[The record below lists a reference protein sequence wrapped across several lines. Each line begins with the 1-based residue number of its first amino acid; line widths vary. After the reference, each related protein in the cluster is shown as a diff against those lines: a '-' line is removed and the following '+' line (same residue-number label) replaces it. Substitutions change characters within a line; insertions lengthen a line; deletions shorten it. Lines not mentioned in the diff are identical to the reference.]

1 MTNLLINVI
10 VTISKPMKILI
21 AEDIKSDRAL
31 LRLYLERHGEEVIE
45 ARDGQEG
52 LELARTLK
60 PDMIISDVLMPV
72 MDGFNFLKAVRE
84 DPALEHIPFIF
95 YSATYTE
102 EREMELAYSLGACCY
117 IVKGKDPEEFW
128 TVLQESLRKCTNNK
142 CSAFKHT
149 IKLDDTAFLKDYCS
163 IVATKLEKKINDLE
177 TTRKRLVATQERLD
191 HILSYSPACIFSCE
205 PEPPFITTFI
215 SPNVL
220 QILGYEAREFLE
232 APDFWINRVHPDD
245 LRMILANLPQ
255 LKEQGRASNV
265 FRFRHKDSTYRWML
279 ADVRLLKD
287 EAGRPVEI
295 IGFWLD
301 NTEKK
306 MIEEALKESERRFK
320 TLFDTI
326 LDGVYQTDADNLFSL
341 INNSGAR
348 IFGYESPGEMTG
360 RPVADFW
367 ADPQDREV
375 FSKKLKLSGSL
386 SAYSLKARRKDG
398 RIIHI
403 EITCNLLRDENGNYT
418 GTEGII
424 RDVTE
429 RKKLEEQFIQAQ
441 KMEAVGHLA
450 GGIAHDFNN
459 FLTAIIGYASI
470 MQLKMRN
477 DDPLRPNIDMIL
489 SSAEKAANLT
499 SSLLAFGRKQIIDL
513 KPIEINSLIRQ
524 SAKLLTR
531 MIREDIDLRLMLCDK
546 DLIVMGDSSQ
556 LEQALMNL
564 ATNARDAMPSG
575 GALII
580 ETRQDDINEAFVNAH
595 GYGKPGSY
603 AVISVS
609 DTGKGMDAAT
619 REKIFEPFFTTKEL
633 GKGTG
638 LGLSMVYG
646 LLRQHNGFI
655 DVYSE
660 LNRGTTFKIYLPMIK
675 TALSP
680 AAIDAAPEA
689 PIARGTENVLVA
701 EDNAEVRDFIGTV
714 LRDYGYNIFTAVDG
728 EDAINRFLEHRDRID
743 IVILDV
749 IMPKINGKEVYQRL
763 AGIKPGLRVIFTSG
777 YTADIIHLQGILEKD
792 MNYLAKPM
800 SPDILLKKVREVLD
814 KPA

>member
-1 MTNLLINVI
+1 
-10 VTISKPMKILI
+10 MKILI
-21 AEDIKSDRAL
+21 VEDIKSDRAL

-45 ARDGQEG
+45 ARNGKEG
-52 LELARTLK
+52 LEMARTLK
-60 PDMIISDVLMPV
+60 PDIIISDVLMPV
-72 MDGFNFLKAVRE
+72 MDGFNFLKTVRE
-84 DPALEHIPFIF
+84 DPALEQIPFVF

-128 TVLQESLRKCTNNK
+128 TIFQEALRKCTTNK
-142 CSAFKHT
+142 CSAYKHT
-149 IKLDDTAFLKDYCS
+149 TKLDDNAFLKDYCS
-163 IVATKLEKKINDLE
+163 IVATKLEKKMNDLE
-177 TTRKRLVATQERLD
+177 TTRNRLVSTQERLD
-191 HILSYSPACIFSCE
+191 HILSYSPACIFSSE

-215 SPNVL
+215 SPNVA
-220 QILGYEAREFLE
+220 QILGYEAKEFLE
-232 APDFWINRVHPDD
+232 DPDFWMSRVHPDD
-245 LRMILANLPQ
+245 LRMILVNLPQ
-255 LKEQGRASNV
+255 LKEQGRASHV
-265 FRFRHKDSTYRWML
+265 FRFRHKDSAYRWML
-279 ADVRLLKD
+279 AEVRLLKD
-287 EAGRPVEI
+287 ETGIPTEI
-295 IGFWLD
+295 IGFWTD
-301 NTEKK
+301 ITERKL
-306 MIEEALKESERRFK
+306 IEEALKESEERFK

-326 LDGVYQTDADNLFSL
+326 LDGVYQTDEDNRFSL

-348 IFGYESPGEMTG
+348 IFGYESADEMTG

-375 FSKKLKLSGSL
+375 FLKKLRLSGSL
-386 SAYSLKARRKDG
+386 STYPLNARKKDG

-403 EITCNLLRDENGNYT
+403 EITCNILRDENGNYT

-470 MQLKMRN
+470 MQVKLRN
-477 DDPLRPNIDMIL
+477 EDPLMPNIDMIL
-489 SSAEKAANLT
+489 ASAEKAANLT
-499 SSLLAFGRKQIIDL
+499 ASLLAFGRKQIIDL
-513 KPIEINSLIRQ
+513 KPTEINSLIRQ
-524 SAKLLTR
+524 SEKLLRR
-531 MIREDIDLRLMLCDK
+531 MIREDIELRLMLCDK
-546 DLIVMGDSSQ
+546 DLIVMADGSQ

-564 ATNARDAMPSG
+564 TTNARDAMPAG

-580 ETRQDDINEAFVNAH
+580 ETRQDDINEAFVSAH

-609 DTGKGMDAAT
+609 DTGKGMDTAT

-646 LLRQHNGFI
+646 LLKQHNGFI

-660 LNRGTTFKIYLPMIK
+660 LTRGTTFKIYLPLIIK
-675 TALSP
+675 TDVSP
-680 AAIDAAPEA
+680 AVIDAALEA
-689 PIARGTENVLVA
+689 PIARGTENVLLA
-701 EDNAEVRDFIGTV
+701 EDNAEVREFIGTV
-714 LRDYGYNIFTAVDG
+714 LKDYGYNVFSAVDG

-749 IMPKINGKEVYQRL
+749 IMPKINGKEVYKRL
-763 AGIKPGLRVIFTSG
+763 AGIKPGLKVIFTSG
-777 YTADIIHLQGILEKD
+777 YTADIIHLQGILERD
-792 MNYLAKPM
+792 INYLAKPI
-800 SPDILLKKVREVLD
+800 SPNSLLRKVREVLD

>member
-1 MTNLLINVI
+1 
-10 VTISKPMKILI
+10 MKILI
-21 AEDIKSDRAL
+21 VEDIKSDRAL

-45 ARDGQEG
+45 ARNGKEG
-52 LELARTLK
+52 LEMARTLK
-60 PDMIISDVLMPV
+60 PDIIISDVLMPV
-72 MDGFNFLKAVRE
+72 MDGFNFLKTVRE
-84 DPALEHIPFIF
+84 DPALEQIPFVF

-128 TVLQESLRKCTNNK
+128 TIFQEALRKCTTNK
-142 CSAFKHT
+142 CSAYKHT
-149 IKLDDTAFLKDYCS
+149 TKLDDNAFLKDYCS
-163 IVATKLEKKINDLE
+163 IVATKLEKKMNDLE
-177 TTRKRLVATQERLD
+177 TTRNRLVSTQERLD
-191 HILSYSPACIFSCE
+191 HILSYSPACIFSSE

-215 SPNVL
+215 SPNVA
-220 QILGYEAREFLE
+220 QILGYEAKEFLE
-232 APDFWINRVHPDD
+232 DPNFWISRLHPDD
-245 LRMILANLPQ
+245 LKMILSDLPQ
-255 LKEQGRASNV
+255 LKEQGRASQV
-265 FRFRHKDSTYRWML
+265 FRFRHKDSAYRWML
-279 ADVRLLKD
+279 AEVRLLKD
-287 EAGRPVEI
+287 ETGIPIEI
-295 IGFWLD
+295 IGFWTD
-301 NTEKK
+301 ITERKL
-306 MIEEALKESERRFK
+306 IEEALKESEERFK

-326 LDGVYQTDADNLFSL
+326 LDGVYQTDEDNRFSL

-348 IFGYESPGEMTG
+348 IFGYESPDEMTG

-375 FSKKLKLSGSL
+375 FLKKLRLSGSL
-386 SAYSLKARRKDG
+386 SAYPLNARKKDG

-403 EITCNLLRDENGNYT
+403 EITCNILRDENGNYT

-470 MQLKMRN
+470 MQVKLRN
-477 DDPLRPNIDMIL
+477 EDPLMPNIDMIL
-489 SSAEKAANLT
+489 ASAEKAANLT
-499 SSLLAFGRKQIIDL
+499 ASLLAFGRKQIIDL
-513 KPIEINSLIRQ
+513 KPTEINSLIRQ
-524 SAKLLTR
+524 SEKLLRR
-531 MIREDIDLRLMLCDK
+531 MIREDIELRLMLCDK
-546 DLIVMGDSSQ
+546 DLIVMADGSQ

-564 ATNARDAMPSG
+564 TTNARDAMPAG

-580 ETRQDDINEAFVNAH
+580 ETRQDDINEAFVSAH
-595 GYGKPGSY
+595 GYGKPGRY

-609 DTGKGMDAAT
+609 DTGKGMDTAT

-646 LLRQHNGFI
+646 LLKQHNGFI

-660 LNRGTTFKIYLPMIK
+660 LTRGTTFKIYLPLIIK
-675 TALSP
+675 TDVSP
-680 AAIDAAPEA
+680 AVIDAAPEA
-689 PIARGTENVLVA
+689 PIARGTENVLLA
-701 EDNAEVRDFIGTV
+701 EDNAEVREFIGTV
-714 LRDYGYNIFTAVDG
+714 LKDYGYNVFSAVDG

-749 IMPKINGKEVYQRL
+749 IMPKINGKEVYKRL
-763 AGIKPGLRVIFTSG
+763 AGIKPGLKVIFTSG
-777 YTADIIHLQGILEKD
+777 YTADIIHLQGILERD
-792 MNYLAKPM
+792 INYLAKPI
-800 SPDILLKKVREVLD
+800 SPNSLLRKVREVLD
-814 KPA
+814 NPA